1 MSAFD
6 PKRTFAGPTSDPP
19 VVLGSKDINPVFA
32 LGDVRRREFI
42 ILGSAAAA
50 WPRTALA
57 QQPDRMRRIGVLI
70 AVPETD
76 AEQRWSAGDNVRTQ
90 TYAAELASLKP
101 DVIFAQGTPVTMALK
116 SATRSIPIVFV
127 NVTDPVSSG
136 LVASLAQPGANIT
149 GFTNFEYSMG
159 GKWLELLK
167 DIAPQSAGLR
177 LFSTPTASLRDRCS
191 TLSSPQRKH
200 LTSR

>member
-1 MSAFD
+1 
-6 PKRTFAGPTSDPP
+6 
-19 VVLGSKDINPVFA
+19 
-32 LGDVRRREFI
+32 
-42 ILGSAAAA
+42 
-50 WPRTALA
+50 
-57 QQPDRMRRIGVLI
+57 MRRIGVLI

-101 DVIFAQGTPVTMALK
+101 DAIFAQGTPVTMALK
-116 SATRSIPIVFV
+116 SATRSILIVFV

-177 LFSTPTASLRDRCS
+177 LFSTPTASPRDRCS